1 MQLQE
6 MAKNRTV
13 WLSSEGQEAEVVLSS
28 RIRLARNLLGKPFP
42 ARANKNIQQETL
54 NLIEEAVKK
63 TSLFRQG
70 ESVSGM
76 MGAIFLSLNSLD
88 KIDRQFLMERHLIS
102 YEHAQANHLRGV
114 VVGPEEK
121 ISMMIN
127 EEDHLRLQSLES
139 GFALNNA
146 WENLNS
152 LDDELAKFLPFAFSQ
167 QWGFLT
173 ACPTNT
179 GTGLRASC
187 LMHLPALVYSEEIE
201 HVLQNLSKIGMVAR
215 GFYGEGTKVLG
226 DFFQIS
232 NATTLGQTENEII
245 DNLGRVV
252 KQIIDYE
259 KKSRIKLTEDV
270 TTKTKIEDTIY
281 RAYGLLANARTIT
294 YEETIGHLSKIR
306 LGIYLGLDLPVE
318 INILNELLLL
328 TQPAHLQEIADKELS
343 AIQRDILRAEFI
355 RQKLNKIKNK
365 KVNKEIK

>member
-6 MAKNRTV
+6 MAKNKTV
-13 WLSSEGQEAEVVLSS
+13 WLSGEGPESEVVLSS
-28 RIRLARNLLGKPFP
+28 RIRLARNISGKPFP
-42 ARANKNIQQETL
+42 ARANRSIQQEIL
-54 NLIEEAVKK
+54 NLVEETVKK
-63 TSLFRQG
+63 TSMS
-70 ESVSGM
+70 E
-76 MGAIFLSLNSLD
+76 ATFLNLSAPGGLD

-102 YEHAQANHLRGV
+102 YEHAQANFVRGV
-114 VVGPEEK
+114 MIGPGEK

-127 EEDHLRLQSLES
+127 EEDHLRLQSLEP

-146 WENLNS
+146 WDNLNS

-179 GTGLRASC
+179 GTGLRTSC
-187 LMHLPALVYSEEIE
+187 LMHLPALVHSEEIE
-201 HVLQNLSKIGMVAR
+201 HVLQNLSKIGIVAR

-232 NATTLGQTENEII
+232 NATTLGQTENEIV
-245 DNLGRVV
+245 DNLSRVG

-259 KKSRIKLTEDV
+259 KKSRTKLLTESI
-270 TTKTKIEDTIY
+270 TKTKTEDTIY

-294 YEETIGHLSKIR
+294 YEETINHLSKIR
-306 LGIYLGLDLPVE
+306 LGIYLGLNLPVD

-328 TQPAHLQEIADKELS
+328 AQPAHLQEIANKELS
-343 AIQRDILRAEFI
+343 STQRDVLRAEFI
-355 RQKLNKIKNK
+355 RQKLNKTTKNK
-365 KVNKEIK
+365 IDQKKINKNTT